1 MKKIG
6 ISLLAAGVVLVGA
19 VWLVDSV
26 GTFESRYET
35 YQQLTESEL
44 MTQGWVSHVIPKS
57 SYDIV
62 ETHRVSGGIVTVR
75 FRFQPGDTK
84 DVESRCAGLTTK
96 DPMIKPYRCLHD
108 GVPVVVSLPAT
119 GQGQIHIE

>member
-6 ISLLAAGVVLVGA
+6 ISLLAAGAVLVGA

-26 GTFESRYET
+26 GTFESRFET

-62 ETHRVSGGIVTVR
+62 ETHRVSGGIVAVR
-75 FRFQPGDTK
+75 FKFQPGDTR
-84 DVESRCAGLTTK
+84 DIETRCASLTT
-96 DPMIKPYRCLHD
+96 DDSMIRSYRCRHD

>member
-6 ISLLAAGVVLVGA
+6 TSLLAAGAVLVGA

-62 ETHRVSGGIVTVR
+62 ETHRVSGGIVAVR
-75 FRFQPGDTK
+75 FKFQPGDTR
-84 DVESRCAGLTTK
+84 DIETRCASLIT
-96 DPMIKPYRCLHD
+96 DDSMIKPYRCRHD